1 MLFPYLGYAA
11 TMNPRVQMSLLH
23 TDFISFGYV
32 TKDSDCVPVVILNF
46 FEEPVYYF
54 FIMAVLIHI
63 PTTVCKSSFFFTY
76 LATVNYF
83 ISFG

>member
-54 FIMAVLIHI
+54 
-63 PTTVCKSSFFFTY
+63 S
-76 LATVNYF
+76 
-83 ISFG
+83 

>member
-46 FEEPVYYF
+46 LRNLCTIFHNGCFNSYSHNSVQE
-54 FIMAVLIHI
+54 LIFLHI
-63 PTTVCKSSFFFTY
+63 LSNS
-76 LATVNYF
+76 
-83 ISFG
+83 